1 MSLTSTENISKL
13 LTDVKFWLPESNTL
27 SDDEITMLIN
37 MIITQVGDDD
47 SKYAEVAC
55 KSLKLCAIKN
65 QSAYYVDT
73 SSIKKE
79 KTGDVEVERFEGTG
93 SDPWKDYIKT
103 VNNEI
108 CPLLGYNLPASIGLF
123 VNSKAVTLDTSCINT
138 TDNTYTL

>member
-1 MSLTSTENISKL
+1 MALTSPENISKL

-27 SDDEITMLIN
+27 SDDEITMLTK

-79 KTGDVEVERFEGTG
+79 KTGDVEVERFEGAG

-108 CPLLGYNLPASIGLF
+108 CPLLGYNLPTSIGLF